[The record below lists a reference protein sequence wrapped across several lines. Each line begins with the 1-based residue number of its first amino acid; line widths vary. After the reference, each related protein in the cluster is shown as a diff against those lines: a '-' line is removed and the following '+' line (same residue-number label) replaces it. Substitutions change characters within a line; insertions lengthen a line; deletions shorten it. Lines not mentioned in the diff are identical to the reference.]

1 MFLKCV
7 EIVIFSGKINLRKTV
22 TKNPRGGRVPNQNIF
37 IHQMVVNLILHF
49 PKYSVTW
56 LSLRST
62 LILSLPLLTSPLIN
76 EKKVLFHI
84 NKINKKNIMVKE
96 SDECKDDYEK
106 NVATVIR
113 NRMLRLRVRKL

>member
-1 MFLKCV
+1 MK
-7 EIVIFSGKINLRKTV
+7 
-22 TKNPRGGRVPNQNIF
+22 
-37 IHQMVVNLILHF
+37 
-49 PKYSVTW
+49 
-56 LSLRST
+56 
-62 LILSLPLLTSPLIN
+62 
-76 EKKVLFHI
+76 KKVLFHI